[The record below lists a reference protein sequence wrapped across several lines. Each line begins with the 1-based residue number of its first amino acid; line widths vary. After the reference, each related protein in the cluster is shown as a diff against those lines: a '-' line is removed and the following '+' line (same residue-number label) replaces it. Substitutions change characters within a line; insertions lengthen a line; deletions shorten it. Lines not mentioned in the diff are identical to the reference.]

1 MNQYIEPAHPV
12 LQQICADDAIFCT
25 EDLFVLVE
33 EEEHPNGHSGYTYT
47 FANTEAGIRAHMHV
61 SELME
66 KEDPPYELHLWL
78 DAMTEVFGVDMIWA
92 PVVRNERIE
101 FEAVVWA

>member
-1 MNQYIEPAHPV
+1 MNQYVESTHPA
-12 LQQICADDAIFCT
+12 LQQICASDAITCT

-33 EEEHPNGHSGYTYT
+33 EEENPNGHVGYTYA
-47 FANTEAGIRAHMHV
+47 FADTEAGIKAHMHV

-66 KEDPPYELHLWL
+66 REDSYDLDLWL
-78 DAMTEVFGVDMIWA
+78 DAMVEVFGVDMVWA
-92 PVVRNERIE
+92 PVVRNERLE

>member
-1 MNQYIEPAHPV
+1 MNQYVEPAHPV

-25 EDLFVLVE
+25 EDLFMLVE
-33 EEEHPNGHSGYTYT
+33 EEEHPNGHVGYTYT
-47 FANTEAGIRAHMHV
+47 FANTEAGIMAHKLV

-66 KEDPPYELHLWL
+66 REDPYDLDLWL
-78 DAMTEVFGVDMIWA
+78 DAMVDVFGVDTVWA

>member
-1 MNQYIEPAHPV
+1 MNQYVEPAHPV
-12 LQQICADDAIFCT
+12 LQQTCADDAIVCT
-25 EDLFVLVE
+25 EDLFVLVKE
-33 EEEHPNGHSGYTYT
+33 EECNNQLHVAYVYT
-47 FANTEAGIRAHMHV
+47 FADTEAGIRAHKLV

-66 KEDPPYELHLWL
+66 REDPYDLDLWL
-78 DAMTEVFGVDMIWA
+78 DAMVDVFGVDMVWA